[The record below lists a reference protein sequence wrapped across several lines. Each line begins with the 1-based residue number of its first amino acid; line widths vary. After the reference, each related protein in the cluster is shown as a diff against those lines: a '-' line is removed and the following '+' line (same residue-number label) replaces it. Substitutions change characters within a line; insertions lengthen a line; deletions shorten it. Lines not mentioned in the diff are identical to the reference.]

1 MKRQLN
7 EYIENTEKLLKEDN
21 CDFRLL
27 REEYFRKISFF
38 QHERLIHLIVTS
50 TFAIVGMICL
60 GVFLFTAEKLTGIL
74 LGLLI
79 VLLIPYI
86 FHYYALENGV
96 QRMYEQYDEIVERMK
111 NTEGW
116 RKIRWRKM

>member
-1 MKRQLN
+1 MKKQLK
-7 EYIENTEKLLKEDN
+7 EYIESTEKLLKEEN

-38 QHERLIHLIVTS
+38 QHERLIHLIVTV
-50 TFAIVGMICL
+50 TFAILGMISF
-60 GVFLFTAEKLTGIL
+60 GVFLFSGEKIIGIL

-96 QRMYEQYDEIVERMK
+96 QRMYAQYDEITERMK

-116 RKIRWRKM
+116 RKIKWRKM

>member
-1 MKRQLN
+1 MKRELLA
-7 EYIENTEKLLKEDN
+7 YIEEVEGKLQEDS
-21 CDFRLL
+21 CDWRAL

-38 QHERLIHLIVTS
+38 QHERLIHLIVTV
-50 TFAIVGMICL
+50 TFALLGML
-60 GVFLFTAEKLTGIL
+60 SLVVFVFTGERLLGIL

-79 VLLIPYI
+79 VLLVPYI

-111 NTEGW
+111 STEGW
-116 RKIRWRKM
+116 RKLRWRKM